1 MEESV
6 SRLKAVFLFLLA
18 LAASGSTANA
28 QRRVTGRVTDQAS
41 GEPVPGA
48 SILIQG
54 TPRGAIAADDGTFAV
69 QVPDGALTV
78 IVRRIGYQRR
88 EVPLAAGE
96 TTLNVSLTRDVL
108 QLETQVTTGAAT
120 SVARLNA
127 ANDVAVVTAEQ
138 LSRVPSPSLENALA
152 GRIAGAQVIAN
163 SGAPGG
169 GNQIRMR
176 GVTSVFGSAD
186 PLYVVDGVIVSN
198 EVIQSGLNSIT
209 AAARATSNA
218 SNQDN
223 GVNRIA
229 DLNPNDMESVEILKG
244 ASASAIYGSK
254 ASNGVV
260 IIRTKQGRAAGHR
273 GYPAIDFVQRF
284 GTRDLNGK
292 FGARR
297 FTLTEAETY
306 GATIGMSKARVDS
319 NYTACNGFC
328 DFEEQLFGE
337 HPFNYETSLSARGVA
352 GQTSYY
358 VSGLNSWDGG
368 IQKNTGYRK
377 QSIRLNLTQLLSSK
391 FTITLNNNLVRTV
404 TARGIS
410 NNDNATVTPYFVF
423 ATTPSWF
430 DMRPTDGVYPVTPI
444 AGSNVF
450 QSRDFVRTPEEVYR
464 LMSSFT
470 GRFSAYSSERQTL
483 DFRLDAGVDRFN
495 QQDNIVSPRFL
506 FFEGN
511 DGLPGTVTSLSGNV
525 LRANVNLSLLHEFFP
540 ASRSWTAT
548 TSAGVQREVSS
559 QRSSNIVTRDV
570 LLGQENVN
578 RGAATEVFANHE
590 EVKGLALFGQEEFL
604 ALDERLLL
612 TAGVRAERST
622 VNGDIDKFYAF
633 PKGSISYRMPGLFG
647 IFDEF
652 KPRIAVG
659 ASGNQPLYIQKY
671 TPAIG
676 STYAGQNAL
685 QPGLIQGNPNIKPE
699 RETEIEGGLD
709 ASWWDQRASLAL
721 TAYQKKIDDVI
732 LHFVTAPSV
741 GYNVSIRNGGSIRNR
756 GIEAALGLTPIQ
768 TKQFGWISRATFAR
782 NRGIVT
788 SLPAGVTSFNV
799 ERDATGQRVAFGSG
813 YGLGRL
819 EVGKSVTQIIA
830 TDTVGG
836 VVKEVQKGDGAP
848 DFSMGF
854 SNEFTFGNL
863 RLTSLLDWSR
873 GGDLVNVTMDVYD
886 AFGLSPGLSDGGLSR
901 AKRNDEQG
909 ISQYVFDASFV
920 KLREITLSYQLPKSF
935 TDRIF
940 RGAGSSRIELS
951 GRNLITWSD
960 YPGVDPESS
969 NFGSQQISRFI
980 DLAPYP
986 PSRTFYFT
994 IAASY

>member
-1 MEESV
+1 
-6 SRLKAVFLFLLA
+6 
-18 LAASGSTANA
+18 
-28 QRRVTGRVTDQAS
+28 
-41 GEPVPGA
+41 
-48 SILIQG
+48 
-54 TPRGAIAADDGTFAV
+54 
-69 QVPDGALTV
+69 
-78 IVRRIGYQRR
+78 
-88 EVPLAAGE
+88 
-96 TTLNVSLTRDVL
+96 
-108 QLETQVTTGAAT
+108 
-120 SVARLNA
+120 
-127 ANDVAVVTAEQ
+127 
-138 LSRVPSPSLENALA
+138 
-152 GRIAGAQVIAN
+152 
-163 SGAPGG
+163 
-169 GNQIRMR
+169 
-176 GVTSVFGSAD
+176 
-186 PLYVVDGVIVSN
+186 
-198 EVIQSGLNSIT
+198 VIQSGLNAVT
-209 AAARATSNA
+209 AAARASSNA

-284 GTRDLNGK
+284 GTRSLAGK

-297 FTLTEAETY
+297 FTLDEAEKY
-306 GATIGMSKARVDS
+306 GATIGMTKAAVDS
-319 NYTACNGFC
+319 NYNACNGFC

-337 HPFNYETSLSARGVA
+337 RPFNYETSLSARGVA

-358 VSGLNSWDGG
+358 ASGLNSWDGG

-391 FTITLNNNLVRTV
+391 FTVTLNNNLVRTV

-430 DMRPTDGVYPVTPI
+430 DMRPTNGVYPVTPV

-464 LMSSFT
+464 LISAFT
-470 GRFSAYSSERQTL
+470 GRYAAYSSDRQTL

-578 RGAATEVFANHE
+578 RGAATEVFANRE

-633 PKGSISYRMPGLFG
+633 PKGSISLRMPGLFG

-676 STYAGQNAL
+676 STYSGQNAL
-685 QPGLIQGNPNIKPE
+685 QPGLIQGNPLIKPE

-741 GYNVSIRNGGSIRNR
+741 GYNVSIRNGGTIRNR

-768 TKQFGWISRATFAR
+768 SDRFGWISRATFAR

-788 SLPAGVTSFNV
+788 ALPAGVTTFNI

-848 DFSMGF
+848 DFTMGF
-854 SNEFTFGNL
+854 SNEFTFGKL
-863 RLTSLLDWSR
+863 RLTSLFDWSH
-873 GGDLVNVTMDVYD
+873 GGDLVNITMDVYD
-886 AFGLSPGLSDGGLSR
+886 AFGLSPDLPDGGLSR

-920 KLREITLSYQLPKSF
+920 KLREVTLSYQLPSSF
-935 TDRIF
+935 TNRIF

-951 GRNLITWSD
+951 GRNLIKWTS
-960 YPGVDPESS
+960 YPGVDPEAS